1 MVSQRIIKVVIN
13 LLGVTEI
20 EYHCVL
26 QNNQQQTISIFVTKV
41 ANGLVL
47 TESIQLYSP
56 ESVVGIINKQRN
68 LVQCYTIH
76 QILKPCKK

>member
-1 MVSQRIIKVVIN
+1 M
-13 LLGVTEI
+13 TEI
-20 EYHCVL
+20 EYQCVR

-41 ANGLVL
+41 GNGLVL

-56 ESVVGIINKQRN
+56 ELVVGIINKQRN
-68 LVQCYTIH
+68 LVQYYTIH